1 MNSASVM
8 LNELQN
14 NGEQFKMVQ
23 ARLFQ
28 INRSLTG
35 VSSFLPIMFDREY
48 TCLTMS
54 TIHSSLIDYRF
65 RVIPQS
71 REPAGTDS
79 ATVQSGQYPGEE
91 AAKDVASGSL
101 QASASKDLGSLDE
114 EDQTFSQNGIVVE
127 NKFELNE

>member
-8 LNELQN
+8 LTELQN

-65 RVIPQS
+65 RVIPQIKDS
-71 REPAGTDS
+71 HPAGNDS
-79 ATVQSGQYPGEE
+79 ASAQGAAHMNSGEE
-91 AAKDVASGSL
+91 PAKDVASGS
-101 QASASKDLGSLDE
+101 G
-114 EDQTFSQNGIVVE
+114 
-127 NKFELNE
+127 